1 MAEIIKGELR
11 RASWCSE
18 LWQLQVGLDNLAPS
32 FIEGVSSMERVLVCV
47 CVCVIQKI
55 KVNLLLMG
63 LKNSSKF
70 NRFN

>member
-18 LWQLQVGLDNLAPS
+18 LWQLQVGLDNLAPN

-47 CVCVIQKI
+47 RLCVRMCVCVWQRENKG
-55 KVNLLLMG
+55 NLL
-63 LKNSSKF
+63 
-70 NRFN
+70 